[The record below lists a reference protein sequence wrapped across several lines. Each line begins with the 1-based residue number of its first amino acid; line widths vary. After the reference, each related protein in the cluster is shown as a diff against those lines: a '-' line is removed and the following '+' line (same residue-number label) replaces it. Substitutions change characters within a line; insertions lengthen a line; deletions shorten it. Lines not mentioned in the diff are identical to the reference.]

1 MGPHDEETEH
11 YLEEFQ
17 PQAVRKL
24 QIVAQAGTSL
34 WKRVAAAAAIVVCVG
49 GALWFS
55 RHEFKR
61 SQVGANRASM
71 LTVADKRQ
79 PRSTLSLTVIAL
91 EDGKKFETLLTDES
105 RISLPDFREEQ
116 STLKILAK
124 D

>member
-34 WKRVAAAAAIVVCVG
+34 WKRLAAAAAIVVCVG

-55 RHEFKR
+55 RHEFKP

-79 PRSTLSLTVIAL
+79 PRSTLSLTVLAL

>member
-1 MGPHDEETEH
+1 
-11 YLEEFQ
+11 
-17 PQAVRKL
+17 
-24 QIVAQAGTSL
+24 
-34 WKRVAAAAAIVVCVG
+34 
-49 GALWFS
+49 
-55 RHEFKR
+55 
-61 SQVGANRASM
+61 M

-79 PRSTLSLTVIAL
+79 PRSTLSLTVLAL